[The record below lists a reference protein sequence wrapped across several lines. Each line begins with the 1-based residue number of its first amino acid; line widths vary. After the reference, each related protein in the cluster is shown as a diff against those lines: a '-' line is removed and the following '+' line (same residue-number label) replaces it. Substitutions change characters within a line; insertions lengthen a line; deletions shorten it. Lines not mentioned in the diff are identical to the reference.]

1 MFIRVISFFS
11 LLASFAVTAQA
22 LELPV
27 QIECRSS
34 LAAICKQADPDLLRK
49 IPDQFPILKQ
59 VLADPER
66 YKVQI
71 QVSQIVRDEPLH
83 PHLISYR
90 LFVDDKRYFYPAST
104 VKLPVALLTL
114 EWLQQQKQVTL
125 DSTFDTYASRESQ
138 QMVTEDAMA
147 EGKRPTLA
155 HYIWQVM
162 MVSDNLG
169 FNRMYELL
177 GQDYIN
183 QQLRDKGL
191 PSATINHRLS
201 LPMSAE
207 ENRHYNPLAFFNT
220 DNEVL
225 LQLPARSSSTAYLNP
240 LQPKLGSAFYQHGV
254 LINQPMDFSDKNRF
268 SIQDLSGVLERLIF
282 PELFPPQQQF
292 QLAPEMRDWLLAAM
306 LLYPSESKQPNYSAH
321 GIADNRY
328 KYLKFGGEPTELPRH
343 QRWLNKI
350 GSAYGFLTDVGYFID
365 LERQLEFFVTAT
377 IYVNANE
384 TLNDDTYEYQ
394 QLGLP
399 FHRELGEYLHQQ
411 LSSKPNQHKPDLSR
425 WQGLVD
431 QFVQ

>member
-1 MFIRVISFFS
+1 M
-11 LLASFAVTAQA
+11 TTQA

-27 QIECRSS
+27 QIECRSEH
-34 LAAICKQADPDLLRK
+34 AAICQQADPNLLTK
-49 IPDQFPILKQ
+49 IPDQFPILKK

-71 QVSQIVRDEPLH
+71 QLSQIVRDEQLY

-114 EWLQQQKQVTL
+114 EWLQQQQQVTL
-125 DSTFDTYASRESQ
+125 DSTFHTYASRDSQ

-147 EGKRPTLA
+147 KGGRPTLA

-162 MVSDNLG
+162 MVSDNPG

-177 GQDYIN
+177 GQDHIN
-183 QQLRDKGL
+183 QLLHDKGL
-191 PSATINHRLS
+191 SSATINHRLS

-207 ENRHYNPLAFFNT
+207 ENRHYNPLAFFNAEQ
-220 DNEVL
+220 EVI
-225 LQLPARSSSTAYLNP
+225 LQLPARSSSTAYLNT
-240 LQPKLGSAFYQHGV
+240 LQPKLGSAYYQQGA

-268 SIQDLSGVLERLIF
+268 SIQDLSGVLERLVF

-306 LLYPSESKQPNYSAH
+306 LLYPSESMQPNYSAH

-411 LSSKPNQHKPDLSR
+411 LSSKPNQHKPDLRR
-425 WQGLVD
+425 WQALID